1 MAMTDAAHAVHDS
14 PHGASS
20 ATCGQA
26 ISLPPRLLRQ
36 VRGHFY
42 YVDHCP
48 IDGKRIHLNG
58 VGEPLALKAAVQMN
72 AELASM
78 PVPLEAN
85 APGHHV
91 QAMLTTH
98 GWEDLAIWLG
108 ASLEASLG
116 VPSRSSLADSRSQ
129 LWRAPSTAQ
138 CWVQVLALALG
149 AAPRGSHV
157 VTTALASTEEATA
170 IALHARQQA
179 LSSATVP
186 VNPLTGRL
194 EVAEYAHCVTP
205 ETRVATLVH
214 TCPFTGMR
222 QDVAAIARAIRKVA
236 PACFILVMGEHHAA
250 HAPLAVAHWEVDA
263 YVVGAEAIFC
273 RPRQGFAWL
282 SRRLSLA
289 MRGAMPSTMP
299 STMPSNLIPP
309 HSGEEPTAL
318 ASMTEWVA
326 YLDWL
331 GRHFTGTPPRCS
343 RVVAAGEAI
352 QAHERALLNRL
363 LHGFPEAPK
372 TPEASASPT
381 SLWRCGLHGHA
392 RVRVIGAPHA
402 LWRDGTVAFHVQ
414 GIEAWKVVQWLA
426 ATGIAAQLLAS
437 PQAVRA
443 LAPFGYTAA
452 TRLSVSHYN
461 SEAEIEI
468 CLQTLDPL
476 LERPA
481 EGWG

>member
-1 MAMTDAAHAVHDS
+1 
-14 PHGASS
+14 
-20 ATCGQA
+20 
-26 ISLPPRLLRQ
+26 
-36 VRGHFY
+36 
-42 YVDHCP
+42 

-58 VGEPLALKAAVQMN
+58 VGEPLALKAAMQVG
-72 AELASM
+72 AELASL
-78 PVPLEAN
+78 PVPLETD
-85 APGHHV
+85 APGHHI

-98 GWEDLAIWLG
+98 GWEDLATWLG
-108 ASLEASLG
+108 ASLEASH
-116 VPSRSSLADSRSQ
+116 DQ
-129 LWRAPSTAQ
+129 LWRAPSTSEGWAR
-138 CWVQVLALALG
+138 VLALALG

-157 VTTALASTEEATA
+157 VTTALASAEEMTA
-170 IALHARQQA
+170 IALHARQRA

-222 QDVAAIARAIRKVA
+222 QDVAAIARAIHKVA

-250 HAPLAVAHWEVDA
+250 HAPLTVAHWEIDA

-273 RPRQGFAWL
+273 RPRQGFVWL

-289 MRGAMPSTMP
+289 MRGTPPSGLMA
-299 STMPSNLIPP
+299 P

-318 ASMTEWVA
+318 ASITEWVA

-331 GRHFTGTPPRCS
+331 GTHFTGPPARRS
-343 RVVAAGEAI
+343 RLKAAGDAI

-363 LHGFPEAPK
+363 LHGFPEAPA

-381 SLWRCGLHGHA
+381 SLWRCGLHGHP

-402 LWRDGTVAFHVQ
+402 LWRDGTVTFDVR

-426 ATGIAAQLLAS
+426 ATGIAAQLLSS

-443 LAPFGYTAA
+443 LAPFGYKAA

-461 SEAEIEI
+461 SEEEIAT
-468 CLQTLDPL
+468 CLQTLEPL
-476 LERPA
+476 LERP
-481 EGWG
+481 EETRR

>member
-1 MAMTDAAHAVHDS
+1 MSMTDAAHAMQDE
-14 PHGASS
+14 SS
-20 ATCGQA
+20 TTCGEA
-26 ISLPPRLLRQ
+26 IGLPLGLLSQ

-58 VGEPLALKAAVQMN
+58 VGEPLALKSAVQMN
-72 AELASM
+72 AELASL
-78 PVPLEAN
+78 PAPLEAE

-98 GWEDLAIWLG
+98 GWEDLAIWLRV
-108 ASLEASLG
+108 ASAGSH
-116 VPSRSSLADSRSQ
+116 DQ
-129 LWRAPSTAQ
+129 LWRAPSVAE
-138 CWVQVLALALG
+138 CWAQVLALALG
-149 AAPRGSHV
+149 ATPRGSHV
-157 VTTALASTEEATA
+157 VTTALASAKEATA
-170 IALHARQQA
+170 IALRARQRA

-194 EVAEYAHCVTP
+194 ETAEYAHYVTP

-222 QDVAAIARAIRKVA
+222 QDVAAMAYAIREVA

-263 YVVGAEAIFC
+263 YVIGSEAIFC

-289 MRGAMPSTMP
+289 MRGTPPNGLMA
-299 STMPSNLIPP
+299 P

-318 ASMTEWVA
+318 ASITEWVA

-331 GRHFTGTPPRCS
+331 GRHFTGVPPRCS
-343 RVVAAGEAI
+343 RLQAAGEAI

-363 LHGFPEAPK
+363 LHGFPEAPE
-372 TPEASASPT
+372 TPQASASPT
-381 SLWRCGLHGHA
+381 SLWRCGLHGHP

-402 LWRDGTVAFHVQ
+402 LWRDGSVAFHVQ
-414 GIEAWKVVQWLA
+414 GMDAREVVQWLA
-426 ATGIAAQLLAS
+426 ATGIAAQLLSS

-443 LAPFGYTAA
+443 LAPFGYTTA

-461 SEAEIEI
+461 SEAEIET

-481 EGWG
+481 EGRG